1 MSLVVIEEL
10 QEKRHSGNASEILEK
25 NCCGILCQENPAK
38 ENKRRKNVAK
48 MAEKVCLYRVRN
60 NNRATRVIVQN

>member
-1 MSLVVIEEL
+1 MLLRYWKKTAAEYCAKKI
-10 QEKRHSGNASEILEK
+10 
-25 NCCGILCQENPAK
+25 PAK